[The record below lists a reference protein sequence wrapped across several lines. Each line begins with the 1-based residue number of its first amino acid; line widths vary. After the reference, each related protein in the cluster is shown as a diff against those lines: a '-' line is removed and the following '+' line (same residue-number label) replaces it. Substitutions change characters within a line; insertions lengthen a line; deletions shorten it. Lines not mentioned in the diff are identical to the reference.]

1 MKKNTMEDQDG
12 MGLTPDLL
20 IPLKREADKCK
31 QDEMTFDPAE
41 YSLEDKHLNRS
52 AQAGSNNR

>member
-12 MGLTPDLL
+12 IGLTPDLL

-31 QDEMTFDPAE
+31 QDEMT
-41 YSLEDKHLNRS
+41 LTLLNT
-52 AQAGSNNR
+52 ALMTNI